1 MFIANAYA
9 ADAAAPMGGFEPL
22 IMLALFGVVFYFMI
36 LRPQNKRVK
45 EHKELVSSMTKGD
58 EVLTSG
64 GLVGKI
70 AKVADDSDYVVIAL
84 NDQTQVTV
92 KKDFVTAVLP
102 KGSIQS
108 L

>member
-9 ADAAAPMGGFEPL
+9 ADAGAAMGGFEPL
-22 IMLALFGVVFYFMI
+22 IMLTIFGLVFYFMI

-45 EHKELVSSMTKGD
+45 EHKTLIESLAKGD
-58 EVLTSG
+58 EILTSG
-64 GLVGKI
+64 GLVGKV
-70 AKVADDSDYVVIAL
+70 AKVNADNAYLVVTL
-84 NDQTQVTV
+84 NDNNQVTL